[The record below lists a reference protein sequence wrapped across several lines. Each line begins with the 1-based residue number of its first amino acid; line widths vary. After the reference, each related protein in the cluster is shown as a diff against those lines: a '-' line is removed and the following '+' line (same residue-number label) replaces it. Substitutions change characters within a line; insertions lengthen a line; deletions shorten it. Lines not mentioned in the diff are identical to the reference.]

1 MLKKFFATNAGFG
14 VFWIRLPLG
23 IAMMMHGYGKF
34 TNMQGFIDFCD
45 NIGIP
50 PFFAVLGACGEF
62 LGGLGVLLGC
72 LSRIAAFGI
81 ACTMATAAVSR
92 HLIPGY
98 GYEMN
103 WHGALPLGTE
113 GYEYHTLA
121 IGMGLAI
128 MFLGA
133 GSFSVDYYI
142 ARWLSHERQRS
153 IVAEA
158 IPVMTA
164 NLGS

>member
-1 MLKKFFATNAGFG
+1 MLKKFFATNAGCG

-98 GYEMN
+98 GYEMT
-103 WHGALPLGTE
+103 GTARCRLARKATNTTPSPSAW
-113 GYEYHTLA
+113 GWPSCSLAPVPSRWITTLR
-121 IGMGLAI
+121 
-128 MFLGA
+128 A
-133 GSFSVDYYI
+133 GCPTSGNATSSRKPY
-142 ARWLSHERQRS
+142 R
-153 IVAEA
+153 
-158 IPVMTA
+158 
-164 NLGS
+164 

>member
-1 MLKKFFATNAGFG
+1 MLKKLFATNAGFG
-14 VFWIRLPLG
+14 VFWIRLAIG
-23 IAMMMHGYGKF
+23 VAMISHGYGKCA
-34 TNMQGFIDFCD
+34 NLQGFIDFCD

-50 PFFAVLGACGEF
+50 PFFAVLGAAGEF
-62 LGGLGVLLGC
+62 LGGLGVLVGC
-72 LSRIAAFGI
+72 MSRIAAFGI

-98 GYEMN
+98 GYTMN

-121 IGMGLAI
+121 IGMGLTI

-133 GSFSVDYYI
+133 GRFSVDYYI
-142 ARWLSHERQRS
+142 ARWMSSAKESRAVHEPMP
-153 IVAEA
+153 VAA
-158 IPVMTA
+158 GVR
-164 NLGS
+164 